1 MPIRIPDKLPAR
13 ETLTREGVA
22 MMTESQ
28 AARQDIRPLRIGLL
42 NLMPDKI
49 RTETQFARL
58 LGSSPLQIELVLVRI
73 GQHKSKNTSEDHLL
87 DFYEKWENIKHLKF
101 DGFIITGAPIELLD
115 LKMSPIGKNWKKFST
130 GLRPMCTR
138 HSLCVGERW
147 RRLIIFMV
155 CQNTI

>member
-1 MPIRIPDKLPAR
+1 
-13 ETLTREGVA
+13 

-87 DFYEKWENIKHLKF
+87 DFYEKWENIRHLKF

-115 LKMSPIGKNWKKFST
+115 FEDVTYWKK
-130 GLRPMCTR
+130 LDRN
-138 HSLCVGERW
+138 
-147 RRLIIFMV
+147 I
-155 CQNTI
+155 